1 MNDLNPIAEPFIP
14 KSKETIG
21 RDVTSK
27 YSSAHVSGG
36 SHPNTPVFIRLN
48 FELFIIFLI
57 TAILSSQIVLCL
69 IGMSGGVFSDGV
81 SPHAFL
87 QSLRLKNLERITI
100 AHLNINS
107 IRNKI
112 GLLEDMVRGRI
123 DILLVS
129 ETKIDGSFPLAQFRV
144 GGYSDPY

>member
-1 MNDLNPIAEPFIP
+1 
-14 KSKETIG
+14 
-21 RDVTSK
+21 
-27 YSSAHVSGG
+27 
-36 SHPNTPVFIRLN
+36 
-48 FELFIIFLI
+48 
-57 TAILSSQIVLCL
+57 
-69 IGMSGGVFSDGV
+69 MSGGVFSDGG

-112 GLLEDMVRGRI
+112 GLLEDMVRCRI